1 VERRLVKY
9 IDWGILGGI
18 LALIGIGL
26 VAVFSATHSNMA
38 LNQGDSF
45 YFLKKQL
52 LAACIGLGLGY
63 FLLNLDH
70 RTLGRLAWPIYYLS
84 LALLGAVLIFGRE
97 VNGAKSWLYIGPMA
111 MQVAELAKLGVII
124 SLAQYLSQKEELD
137 TWQSLFGALVMVGI
151 PMLLILLQ
159 PDFGTAMVF
168 VGIAFGMLYMAGAR
182 PAHLA
187 ILAAI
192 GIFVVLPLGYFFIL
206 KPYQKMRL
214 LIFLNPYQDAR
225 GYGYNIIQS
234 MIAVGSGRLFGEGIL
249 QGRQG
254 QLNFLPEHHTDF
266 IFPVIAEESGFI
278 GCLLVLGLFFYV
290 LWRILHVISEARDLY
305 SILICTGV
313 FSMFL
318 FHILVNIGMTIGIM
332 PITGIPLPFI
342 SYGGSSLM
350 ANLMCVALVLNVH
363 MRRQKILF

>member
-1 VERRLVKY
+1 
-9 IDWGILGGI
+9 
-18 LALIGIGL
+18 
-26 VAVFSATHSNMA
+26 
-38 LNQGDSF
+38 
-45 YFLKKQL
+45 
-52 LAACIGLGLGY
+52 
-63 FLLNLDH
+63 
-70 RTLGRLAWPIYYLS
+70 
-84 LALLGAVLIFGRE
+84 GRE
-97 VNGAKSWLYIGPMA
+97 VNGAKSWLYIGPMG